1 MLAMTLMKNMAI
13 RKIGVKM
20 TNLLK
25 WLGTAFTLAGAIAT
39 SLALDP
45 LNVYLF
51 NAGAVTWL
59 AAAIR
64 MRESSL
70 IVVNAGLLAVYVFG
84 IFYRI

>member
-1 MLAMTLMKNMAI
+1 MTEI
-13 RKIGVKM
+13 
-20 TNLLK
+20 LK
-25 WLGTAFTLAGAIAT
+25 WVGTALTIAGAIAT

-51 NAGAVTWL
+51 NAGALTWL

-64 MRESSL
+64 MKEKSL

-84 IFYRI
+84 VIYRLQ

>member
-1 MLAMTLMKNMAI
+1 MTEI
-13 RKIGVKM
+13 
-20 TNLLK
+20 LK
-25 WLGTAFTLAGAIAT
+25 WVGTALTIAGAVAT

-64 MRESSL
+64 MKEKSL
-70 IVVNAGLLAVYVFG
+70 IVVNAGLLAVYIFG
-84 IFYRI
+84 VIYRLQ

>member
-1 MLAMTLMKNMAI
+1 M
-13 RKIGVKM
+13 
-20 TNLLK
+20 
-25 WLGTAFTLAGAIAT
+25 AGALAT

-59 AAAIR
+59 VAAVR

-70 IVVNAGLLAVYVFG
+70 IVVNAGLLAIYVYG
-84 IFYRI
+84 LIYRL

>member
-1 MLAMTLMKNMAI
+1 MTEI
-13 RKIGVKM
+13 
-20 TNLLK
+20 LK
-25 WLGTAFTLAGAIAT
+25 WVGTALTIAGAIAT

-64 MRESSL
+64 MKEKSL
-70 IVVNAGLLAVYVFG
+70 IVVNAGLLAVYIFG
-84 IFYRI
+84 VIYRLQ